1 MDNKV
6 SFHFIGDSHTWIF
19 LEKMPET
26 IDSLLG
32 IDKKQYAALR
42 MKYTYLFFDRAE
54 NICKKRGDLLKNLDP
69 HNQFMAFYEAVNELF
84 SEHDVPLVEL
94 SQNKLV
100 TQKDFSDATLK
111 LYKPEENFMKFL
123 DSYATSPS
131 EPKLVPTDMCAY
143 DITSEFASKYLDIL
157 IEPKDSVKNI
167 YSIVKRWCKT
177 LYTVFPS
184 LDDLSSNIIPLN
196 NEITLFSWRY
206 PGIDG
211 ALAYQISKRSEIID
225 CVVNNYVKK
234 DTDYLC
240 FMTGEIDCRFK
251 INTYAKKTGVSVK
264 EMSISVARKYIDFIY
279 EKYQGYNII
288 IWGPHAQNN
297 DPSYEYTDGT
307 MEERNIATF
316 HFNNEL
322 LRLCNEHNWIYISLF
337 DTMIGSDMKT
347 HDIEKWFLDG
357 VHVNPELAKPF
368 LIKQLFFQL
377 KDKNDNPMFSDTYKP
392 MII

>member
-6 SFHFIGDSHTWIF
+6 LFHFIGDSHTWIF
-19 LEKMPET
+19 LE
-26 IDSLLG
+26 
-32 IDKKQYAALR
+32 
-42 MKYTYLFFDRAE
+42 
-54 NICKKRGDLLKNLDP
+54 NLPTTVDEM
-69 HNQFMAFYEAVNELF
+69 F
-84 SEHDVPLVEL
+84 
-94 SQNKLV
+94 
-100 TQKDFSDATLK
+100 ATNCINN
-111 LYKPEENFMKFL
+111 Y
-123 DSYATSPS
+123 
-131 EPKLVPTDMCAY
+131 
-143 DITSEFASKYLDIL
+143 
-157 IEPKDSVKNI
+157 
-167 YSIVKRWCKT
+167 
-177 LYTVFPS
+177 
-184 LDDLSSNIIPLN
+184 IPLN

-206 PGIDG
+206 SGIDG

-225 CVVNNYVKK
+225 CIVNNYVKK

-337 DTMIGSDMKT
+337 DMMIGPDMKT
-347 HDIEKWFLDG
+347 YNIEKWFLDG
-357 VHVNPELAKPF
+357 VHVNPEIAKPF
-368 LIKQLFFQL
+368 LMKQLLFHL
-377 KDKNDNPMFSDTYKP
+377 KNRLTSSVFSNAYKK
-392 MII
+392 IIK